1 MRNTLLALAIAGAC
15 TVIHAQPQLER
26 VRMIPADGEAAKYWP
41 RWRGP
46 SGQGHVSGTNYTDTW
61 STKEHIKWRAQ
72 VPGEGHSSPIV
83 WGDSIFL
90 TTSTD
95 DGAKVSML
103 AFRRSDGTRPLADRR
118 AIVRR
123 RTRVL
128 EEHARV
134 ASATTDGER
143 IYASFGTHGLA
154 AFDFSGKIVWHRQL
168 GELSN
173 YHGSAGRRFSTR
185 TGFSCFRITTDRPR

>member
-1 MRNTLLALAIAGAC
+1 MRNTLMALTIAGAF
-15 TVIHAQPQLER
+15 TVIHAQPQPEP
-26 VRMIPADGEAAKYWP
+26 VRMVPADGEAAKYWP

-83 WGDSIFL
+83 WGDNIFL

-103 AFRRSDGTRPLADRR
+103 AFRRSDGTRLWQTVVPSSG
-118 AIVRR
+118 VEHVYWKN
-123 RTRVL
+123 TR
-128 EEHARV
+128 
-134 ASATTDGER
+134 ASASPT
-143 IYASFGTHGLA
+143 
-154 AFDFSGKIVWHRQL
+154 
-168 GELSN
+168 
-173 YHGSAGRRFSTR
+173 
-185 TGFSCFRITTDRPR
+185 P